1 MLPSHVESMN
11 RRELLLRI
19 ITQELIKLLIK
30 SRRIYAGLFLAV
42 HCTFGERSSLDKKK
56 MRAELIGIEVFR
68 RNRVMFCHEIE
79 VF

>member
-19 ITQELIKLLIK
+19 ITQELIKLLKK
-30 SRRIYAGLFLAV
+30 SRRVYAGLFLAV
-42 HCTFGERSSLDKKK
+42 HCTFGERSSLDKK
-56 MRAELIGIEVFR
+56 MRAELIEIEVFG